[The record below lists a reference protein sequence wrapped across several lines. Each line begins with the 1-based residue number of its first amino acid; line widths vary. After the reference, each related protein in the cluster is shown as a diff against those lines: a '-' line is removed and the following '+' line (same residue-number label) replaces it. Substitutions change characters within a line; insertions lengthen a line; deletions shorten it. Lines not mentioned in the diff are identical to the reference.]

1 MSDPRLSA
9 AQRLAAS
16 RERLRLSM
24 RKAEPEPRESGG
36 MVADALHDW
45 WSQHPWRVAGT
56 VAADAVKAG
65 LQPVA
70 QRHPIALVLGAVVVG
85 GLIVWAR
92 PWRGILRP
100 ALLAGLLPQ
109 LMSKAM
115 EHLPVESWLAVLSSL
130 AKQPAAT
137 KAGSAATAS
146 SPQAAPAQDAGK
158 PPQAPLH

>member
-1 MSDPRLSA
+1 MSDARLSA

-16 RERLRLSM
+16 RERMRLSM
-24 RKAEPEPRESGG
+24 RKAAPEPRESSG
-36 MVADALHDW
+36 MVADALRDW

-130 AKQPAAT
+130 AKQPAA
-137 KAGSAATAS
+137 KPPSAPAS
-146 SPQAAPAQDAGK
+146 SPQPAAPAADAGK
-158 PPQAPLH
+158 PPQSPLH